1 VLQAVNKTEGPFG
14 IAVLGSVL
22 AGYLGLVDLSGL
34 SATAAAAAAA
44 ARQSVFGGV
53 AVAHRTIAR

>member
-44 ARQSVFGGV
+44 RQSVFGGV